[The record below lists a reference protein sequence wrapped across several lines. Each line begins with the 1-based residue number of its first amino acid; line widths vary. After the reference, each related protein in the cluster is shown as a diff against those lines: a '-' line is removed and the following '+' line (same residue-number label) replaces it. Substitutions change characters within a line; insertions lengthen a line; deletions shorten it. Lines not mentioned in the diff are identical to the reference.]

1 MTLVENPKMVHKST
15 LGVTPVVTPAVTP
28 VVTPISSRNF
38 LKLTVIVSPVVSF
51 KVTLGA
57 TPKVILKKF
66 ESPQ

>member
-15 LGVTPVVTPAVTP
+15 LGVTPAVTP
-28 VVTPISSRNF
+28 VVTPISSRNV
-38 LKLTVIVSPVVSF
+38 LKLTVTVSPVVSF